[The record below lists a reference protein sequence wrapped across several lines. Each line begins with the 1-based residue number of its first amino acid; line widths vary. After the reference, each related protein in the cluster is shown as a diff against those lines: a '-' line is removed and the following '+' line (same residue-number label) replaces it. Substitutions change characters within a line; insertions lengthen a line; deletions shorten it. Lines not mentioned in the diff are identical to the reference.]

1 VSLKDWEKFKFI
13 TPHTSSAEEI
23 RNLFAIADRDL
34 KDCQIKAVSL
44 DRRFEIAYNA
54 ALQVATAALFSSGY
68 RAGRE
73 SHHYYIVESLKH
85 TVGIDPKVLNKFRLK
100 RSQANYEFAG
110 VVSDGELAEM
120 IAMAV
125 DLRAQVESWIGTKF
139 PALLKLK

>member
-1 VSLKDWEKFKFI
+1 MSLKDWEKFKFI
-13 TPHTSSAEEI
+13 TAHTTSKEEL

-34 KDCQIKAVSL
+34 RDCQIEAVSL

-54 ALQVATAALFSSGY
+54 ALQVATAALFAAGY
-68 RAGRE
+68 RVGRE
-73 SHHYYIVESLKH
+73 SHHYYVVESLKH
-85 TVGIDPKVLNKFRLK
+85 TVGIDPSVLNKFRLK

-125 DLRAQVESWIGTKF
+125 DLRAQVEIWIGTKF
-139 PALLKLK
+139 PTLL